1 MKFYPV
7 VLVLLLAACTDPIKD
22 KQDVVTQSKMP
33 EQGCL
38 VETSSKLVNQ
48 RQVSEIFNLVQD
60 KVATGYENRCTVRFD
75 IKVDGQI
82 YHLTETETG
91 LEQMAS
97 ICYYARERAREDLLL
112 DLGGEFRS
120 EATTLCRQLDK

>member
-1 MKFYPV
+1 MKTYLAVV
-7 VLVLLLAACTDPIKD
+7 VLALTACTDPVTD
-22 KQDVVTQSKMP
+22 RQPAATQSKMP

-48 RQVSEIFNLVQD
+48 RQVSPIFNLVQD
-60 KVATGYENRCTVRFD
+60 KVSTGYENRCTVQFD

-82 YHLTETETG
+82 YHLEQTETG

>member
-1 MKFYPV
+1 
-7 VLVLLLAACTDPIKD
+7 
-22 KQDVVTQSKMP
+22 MP

-38 VETSSKLVNQ
+38 VETSSRLVNQ
-48 RQVSEIFNLVQD
+48 RQVSAIFNLVQD

-75 IKVDGQI
+75 IKVDGQT
-82 YHLTETETG
+82 YHLEETETG

-120 EATTLCRQLDK
+120 EATTMCRQLDK

>member
-1 MKFYPV
+1 MKYYLA
-7 VLVLLLAACTDPIKD
+7 VLVLLLTACTDP
-22 KQDVVTQSKMP
+22 VVDRPKEVAQSKMP

-38 VETSSKLVNQ
+38 VETSSRLVNQ

-82 YHLTETETG
+82 YHLEETETG

-120 EATTLCRQLDK
+120 EATTTCRHLDK

>member
-1 MKFYPV
+1 MKYFPI
-7 VLVLLLAACTDPIKD
+7 VLVLLLTACSDRLAEQQTVA
-22 KQDVVTQSKMP
+22 QYKMP

-38 VETSSKLVNQ
+38 VETSSRLVNQ
-48 RQVSEIFNLVQD
+48 RQVSAIFNLVQD

-75 IKVDGQI
+75 IKVDGQT
-82 YHLTETETG
+82 YHLEETETG

-120 EATTLCRQLDK
+120 EATTMCRQLDK

>member
-1 MKFYPV
+1 MKFCLAL
-7 VLVLLLAACTDPIKD
+7 LVLLLTACSDRPIEKPTAEV
-22 KQDVVTQSKMP
+22 QPKMP

-38 VETSSKLVNQ
+38 VETSSKLTNQ
-48 RQVSEIFNLVQD
+48 RQVSTIFNLVQD
-60 KVATGYENRCTVRFD
+60 KVSTGYENRCTVRFD
-75 IKVDGQI
+75 IKVDGET
-82 YHLTETETG
+82 YHLEATESG

-120 EATTLCRQLDK
+120 EATTRCRQLD